1 MGKGLPVPTTS
12 HAVSGGVV
20 CSRSGGQHL
29 QERAP
34 GLAEF
39 LHHIV
44 GAERQQSVSGD
55 QLHDSVSGVSAV
67 QAVKDWRPCLAQPA
81 L

>member
-1 MGKGLPVPTTS
+1 MFITS
-12 HAVSGGVV
+12 HAVSGRVV
-20 CSRSGGQHL
+20 CPGSGGQHL

-39 LHHIV
+39 LHLIV
-44 GAERQQSVSGD
+44 RAQKQQSVSGD

-67 QAVKDWRPCLAQPA
+67 QAVKDLRLCSGSLAWPGHTA
-81 L
+81 G